1 MTRSKQSGGQRVFR
15 WVTGLVIAGIALLNI
30 GLMLQNRQLKDRIRY
45 SIFQEFDPEHR
56 LESFGGV
63 DRQGR
68 YREVELGFSPK
79 RYLLL
84 QFSTGCPYSRQNMDQ
99 WIRLEA
105 EALDKGWTPV
115 WISQDPFFRTVEFCR
130 AFPIQGLVLS
140 GLSYPDFSRLGLNFV
155 PRTIAVDGSGE
166 ILKYWDGEI
175 ESRQWP
181 ELFEYFSSVP
191 ADAATD
197 SNAAR

>member
-1 MTRSKQSGGQRVFR
+1 
-15 WVTGLVIAGIALLNI
+15 
-30 GLMLQNRQLKDRIRY
+30 MLQNRQLKDRIRY
-45 SIFQEFDPEHR
+45 SIFQEFDPERR
-56 LESFGGV
+56 LEPFEGI
-63 DRQGR
+63 DRKGR
-68 YREVELGFSPK
+68 YREIELGFSAN

-84 QFSTGCPYSRQNMDQ
+84 QFSTGCPYSRKNMDQ

-105 EALDKGWTPV
+105 EAQKNGWRPV
-115 WISQDPFFRTVEFCR
+115 WVSQDSFLRTTEFCR
-130 AFPIQGLVLS
+130 AFPIRGLVLS
-140 GLSYPDFSRLGLNFV
+140 GLSCPNFNRLGLNFV
-155 PRTIAVDGSGE
+155 PRTIALDGSGK
-166 ILKYWDGEI
+166 ILKHWDGEI